1 MQSIV
6 EFHQV
11 YDPLGNIWLSALVA
25 VLPIVLFFL
34 SLIVFK
40 LKGYSAAFL
49 SVLLSAIIAILVY
62 KMPISMVG
70 SSFVYGFLY
79 GLWPIAWIIIAAI
92 FLYKLSVKS
101 GYFEILKESVQ
112 SITLDHRILVILIG
126 FCFGS
131 FLEGAIGFGGPIAIT
146 AAILVGLGLSPL
158 YAAGLCLIANTA
170 PVAFGAV
177 GIPITAMAGAVGVP
191 ALMISAM
198 TGKIL
203 FFVSL
208 IVPFFIVFLMDGF
221 RGIRETF
228 PAVFIA
234 AGTFAIT
241 QFLSSNYLGPEL
253 PGIISA
259 ITSLVCT
266 AVFLRFWQPKHIFRS
281 DGKEVEPTKH
291 NHHVCK
297 IFVAWAPFVILIV
310 TIVLWTQPWFKAL
323 FKEGGALAFSNFY
336 FEFENISHK
345 IFKSA
350 PFLVEGKDPSDAVIF
365 KFPLINTVGTSIFL
379 AALISMMVLRVK
391 ASEAVG
397 VFGETLKEMRFP
409 ILTIGLVL
417 SFAFVSNYSGISAT
431 LALALTHTGQAFT
444 FFSPIIG
451 WVGVFLT
458 GSDTSSNLLF
468 GALQQLTAQRLNIP
482 EVLTLT
488 ANTVGGTLGKMI
500 SPQSI
505 AIACAAVGLAGKESD
520 LFKFT
525 VKYSIIFVVI
535 MGVVIS
541 AIAYLIPDVVPIAP
555 HA

>member
-1 MQSIV
+1 ML
-6 EFHQV
+6 EFHQI

-25 VLPIVLFFL
+25 LLPILLFFL
-34 SLIVFK
+34 SLMVFK
-40 LKGYSAAFL
+40 LKGYAAAFL
-49 SVLLSAIIAILVY
+49 SVALSAIIAVLVY
-62 KMPISMVG
+62 KMPVSMVG
-70 SSFVYGFLY
+70 SSFLYGFLY

-177 GIPITAMAGAVGVP
+177 GIPISAMASAVGVP
-191 ALMISAM
+191 AILISAM

-208 IVPFFIVFLMDGF
+208 FVPFFIVFLMDGF
-221 RGIRETF
+221 KGIKETF

-234 AGTFAIT
+234 AFSFAGA

-259 ITSLVCT
+259 LVSLVAT
-266 AVFLRFWQPKHIFRS
+266 ALFLKFWQPKVIFRS
-281 DGKEVEPTKH
+281 DGKAASFTKS
-291 NHHVCK
+291 NHHICKVC
-297 IFVAWAPFVILIV
+297 VAWSPFVILV
-310 TIVLWTQPWFKAL
+310 LVIVLWIQPFFKAL
-323 FKEGGALAFSNFY
+323 FEKDGLLAFSNFY
-336 FEFENISHK
+336 FEFNNISNH
-345 IFKSA
+345 IFKSP
-350 PFLVEGKDPSDAVIF
+350 PFVEANQSASFPVVF
-365 KFPLINTVGTSIFL
+365 KFFLINTVGTSIFL
-379 AALISMMVLRVK
+379 AALISMLVLRVRV
-391 ASEAVG
+391 SDVLS
-397 VFGETLKEMRFP
+397 VFGETLKEMHYP

-417 SFAFVSNYSGISAT
+417 SFAYVSNYSGISST
-431 LALALTHTGQAFT
+431 LALALTHTGLAFT
-444 FFSPIIG
+444 FFSPLIG

-468 GALQQLTAQRLNIP
+468 GSLQQLTAQRLHLP
-482 EVLTLT
+482 EILTLT

-525 VKYSIIFVVI
+525 VKYSLIFVAI

-541 AIAYLIPDVVPIAP
+541 AIAYLIPEVVPAIE
-555 HA
+555 

>member
-1 MQSIV
+1 ML
-6 EFHQV
+6 EFHQI

-25 VLPIVLFFL
+25 LLPILLFFL
-34 SLIVFK
+34 SLMVFK
-40 LKGYSAAFL
+40 LKGYAAAFL
-49 SVLLSAIIAILVY
+49 SVALSAIIAVLVY
-62 KMPISMVG
+62 KMPVSMVG
-70 SSFVYGFLY
+70 SSFLYGFLY

-177 GIPITAMAGAVGVP
+177 GIPISAMASAVGVP
-191 ALMISAM
+191 AILISAM

-208 IVPFFIVFLMDGF
+208 FVPFFIVFLMDGF
-221 RGIRETF
+221 KGIKETF

-234 AGTFAIT
+234 AFSFAGA

-259 ITSLVCT
+259 LVSLVAT
-266 AVFLRFWQPKHIFRS
+266 ALFLKFWQPKVIFRS
-281 DGKEVEPTKH
+281 DGKAASFTKS
-291 NHHVCK
+291 NHHICK
-297 IFVAWAPFVILIV
+297 IYVAWSPFVVLV
-310 TIVLWTQPWFKAL
+310 LVIVLWIQPFFKAL
-323 FKEGGALAFSNFY
+323 FEKDGLLAFSNFY
-336 FEFENISHK
+336 FEFNNISNH
-345 IFKSA
+345 IFKSP
-350 PFLVEGKDPSDAVIF
+350 PFVESDQSMSFPVVF
-365 KFPLINTVGTSIFL
+365 KFFLINTVGTSIFL
-379 AALISMMVLRVK
+379 AALISMLVLRVRVSD
-391 ASEAVG
+391 ALS
-397 VFGETLKEMRFP
+397 VFGETLKEMRYP

-417 SFAFVSNYSGISAT
+417 SFAYVSNYSGISST
-431 LALALTHTGQAFT
+431 LALALTHTGLAFT
-444 FFSPIIG
+444 FFSPLIG

-468 GALQQLTAQRLNIP
+468 GSLQQLTAQRLHLP
-482 EVLTLT
+482 EILTLT

-525 VKYSIIFVVI
+525 VKYSLIFVAI

-541 AIAYLIPDVVPIAP
+541 AIAYLIPEVVPAIK
-555 HA
+555 

>member
-1 MQSIV
+1 MS

-25 VLPIVLFFL
+25 LLPILLFFL
-34 SLIVFK
+34 SLMVFK
-40 LKGYSAAFL
+40 LKGYTAAFL
-49 SVLLSAIIAILVY
+49 SVALSAIIAVWVY
-62 KMPISMVG
+62 KMPVSMVG
-70 SSFVYGFLY
+70 SSFLYGFLY

-177 GIPITAMAGAVGVP
+177 GIPISAMASAVGVP
-191 ALMISAM
+191 AILISAM

-208 IVPFFIVFLMDGF
+208 LVPFFIVFLMDGF
-221 RGIRETF
+221 KGIKETF

-234 AGTFAIT
+234 AFSFAGA

-259 ITSLVCT
+259 LVSLVAT
-266 AVFLRFWQPKHIFRS
+266 ALFLKFWQPKVIFRS
-281 DGKEVEPTKH
+281 DGKAASFAKS
-291 NHHVCK
+291 NHHICK
-297 IFVAWAPFVILIV
+297 IYVAWSPFVVLILV
-310 TIVLWTQPWFKAL
+310 IVLWIQPFFKAL
-323 FKEGGALAFSNFY
+323 FEKDGLLAFSNFY
-336 FEFENISHK
+336 FEFNNISNH
-345 IFKSA
+345 IFKSP
-350 PFLVEGKDPSDAVIF
+350 PFVEASQSVSFPVVF
-365 KFPLINTVGTSIFL
+365 KFFLINTVGTSIFL
-379 AALISMMVLRVK
+379 AALISMFILRVRVND
-391 ASEAVG
+391 AVS
-397 VFGETLKEMRFP
+397 VFGKTLKEMRYP

-417 SFAFVSNYSGISAT
+417 SFAYVSNYSGISST
-431 LALALTHTGQAFT
+431 LALVLTHTGLAFT
-444 FFSPIIG
+444 FFSPLIG

-468 GALQQLTAQRLNIP
+468 GSLQQLTAQRLHLP
-482 EVLTLT
+482 EILTLT

-525 VKYSIIFVVI
+525 VKYSLIFVAI

-541 AIAYLIPDVVPIAP
+541 AIAYLIPEVVPAIK
-555 HA
+555 

>member
-1 MQSIV
+1 ML

-11 YDPLGNIWLSALVA
+11 YDPLGNIWLSALIA
-25 VLPIVLFFL
+25 LLPILLFFL
-34 SLIVFK
+34 SLMVFK
-40 LKGYSAAFL
+40 LKGYTAAFL
-49 SVLLSAIIAILVY
+49 SVALSAVIAVLVY
-62 KMPISMVG
+62 KMPVSMVG
-70 SSFVYGFLY
+70 SSFLYGFLY

-158 YAAGLCLIANTA
+158 YSAGLCLIANTA

-177 GIPITAMAGAVGVP
+177 GIPISAMASAVGVP
-191 ALMISAM
+191 AILISAM

-208 IVPFFIVFLMDGF
+208 FVPFFIVFLMDGF
-221 RGIRETF
+221 KGIKETF

-234 AGTFAIT
+234 AFSFAGA

-259 ITSLVCT
+259 LVSLVVT
-266 AVFLRFWQPKHIFRS
+266 ALFLKFWQPKVIFRS
-281 DGKEVEPTKH
+281 DGKAASFTKS
-291 NHHVCK
+291 NHHICK
-297 IFVAWAPFVILIV
+297 IYVAWSPFVILV
-310 TIVLWTQPWFKAL
+310 LVIVLWIQPFFKAL
-323 FKEGGALAFSNFY
+323 FEKDGLLAFSNFY
-336 FEFENISHK
+336 FEFNNISNH
-345 IFKSA
+345 IFKSQ
-350 PFLVEGKDPSDAVIF
+350 PFVESDQSVSFPVVF
-365 KFPLINTVGTSIFL
+365 KFFLINTVGTSIFL
-379 AALISMMVLRVK
+379 AALISMLVLRVRVSD
-391 ASEAVG
+391 ALS
-397 VFGETLKEMRFP
+397 VFGETLKEMRYP

-417 SFAFVSNYSGISAT
+417 SFAYVSNYSGISST
-431 LALALTHTGQAFT
+431 LALALTYTGLAFT
-444 FFSPIIG
+444 FFSPLIG

-468 GALQQLTAQRLNIP
+468 GSLQQLTAQRLHLP
-482 EVLTLT
+482 EILTLT

-525 VKYSIIFVVI
+525 VKYSLIFVAI

-541 AIAYLIPDVVPIAP
+541 AIAYLIPEVVPAIK
-555 HA
+555 

>member
-1 MQSIV
+1 MS

-25 VLPIVLFFL
+25 LLPILLFFL
-34 SLIVFK
+34 SLMVFK
-40 LKGYSAAFL
+40 LKGYAAAFL
-49 SVLLSAIIAILVY
+49 SVVLSAIIAVLVY
-62 KMPISMVG
+62 KMPVSMVG
-70 SSFVYGFLY
+70 SSFLYGFLY

-158 YAAGLCLIANTA
+158 YSAGLCLIANTA

-177 GIPITAMAGAVGVP
+177 GIPISAMASAVGVP
-191 ALMISAM
+191 AILISAM

-208 IVPFFIVFLMDGF
+208 FVPFFIVFLMDGF
-221 RGIRETF
+221 KGIKETF

-234 AGTFAIT
+234 AFSFAGA

-259 ITSLVCT
+259 LVSLVAT
-266 AVFLRFWQPKHIFRS
+266 ALFLKFWQPKVIFRS
-281 DGKEVEPTKH
+281 DGKVASFTKS
-291 NHHVCK
+291 NHHICK
-297 IFVAWAPFVILIV
+297 IYVAWSPFVILV
-310 TIVLWTQPWFKAL
+310 LVIVLWIQPFFKAL
-323 FKEGGALAFSNFY
+323 FEKDGLLAFSNFY
-336 FEFENISHK
+336 FEFNNISNH
-345 IFKSA
+345 IFKSQ
-350 PFLVEGKDPSDAVIF
+350 PFVESDQSASFPVVF
-365 KFPLINTVGTSIFL
+365 KFFLINTVGTSIFL
-379 AALISMMVLRVK
+379 ATLISMLVLRVRVSD
-391 ASEAVG
+391 ALS
-397 VFGETLKEMRFP
+397 VFGETLKEMRYP

-417 SFAFVSNYSGISAT
+417 SFAYVSNYSGISST
-431 LALALTHTGQAFT
+431 LALALTYTGLAFT
-444 FFSPIIG
+444 FFSPLIG

-468 GALQQLTAQRLNIP
+468 GSLQQLTAQRLHLP
-482 EVLTLT
+482 EILTLT

-525 VKYSIIFVVI
+525 VKYSLIFVAI

-541 AIAYLIPDVVPIAP
+541 AIAYLIPEVVPAIK
-555 HA
+555 

>member
-1 MQSIV
+1 M
-6 EFHQV
+6 EWHQV
-11 YDPLGNIWLSALVA
+11 YAPLLDNIWLSALVA
-25 VLPIVLFFL
+25 LLPIVLFFM

-40 LKGYSAAFL
+40 LKGHVAAFL
-49 SVLLSAIIAILVY
+49 SVALSVLIAVGVY
-62 KMPISMVG
+62 KMPVMMVG
-70 SSFVYGFLY
+70 ASFVYGFLY

-112 SITLDHRILVILIG
+112 SITPDHRILVILIG

-131 FLEGAIGFGGPIAIT
+131 FLEGAIGFGGPVAIT
-146 AAILVGLGLSPL
+146 AAILVGLGLNPL

-177 GIPITAMAGAVGVP
+177 GIPITAMAGAVGVS
-191 ALMISAM
+191 ALAISAM

-208 IVPFFIVFLMDGF
+208 LVPFFIVFLMDGV
-221 RGIRETF
+221 RGIKETF
-228 PAVFIA
+228 PAVFVA
-234 AGTFAIT
+234 AFSFALA
-241 QFLSSNYLGPEL
+241 QYLSSNYLGPEL
-253 PGIISA
+253 PGILSA
-259 ITSLVCT
+259 IVSLVVT
-266 AVFLRFWQPKHIFRS
+266 AIFLKFWQPKHIFRS
-281 DGKEVEPTKH
+281 DGQEVQPTH
-291 NHHVCK
+291 QQHHICK
-297 IFVAWAPFVILIV
+297 VFVAWAPFIILII
-310 TIVLWTQPWFKAL
+310 TIVIWTQPWFKAL
-323 FKEGGALAFSNFY
+323 FAKGGALAFSNFY
-336 FEFENISHK
+336 FEFESISQK

-350 PFLVEGKDPSDAVIF
+350 PFLVEGKSATTPVIF
-365 KFPLINTVGTSIFL
+365 KLPLINTVGTSIFL
-379 AALISMMVLRVK
+379 AAILSVFVLRVK
-391 ASEAVG
+391 PREAAS
-397 VFGETLKEMRFP
+397 VFVETLKEMRYP

-431 LALALTHTGQAFT
+431 MALALTHTGKAFT

-451 WVGVFLT
+451 WIGVFLT

-468 GALQQLTAQRLNIP
+468 GSLQQLTAGNLKIP

-505 AIACAAVGLAGKESD
+505 AIACAAVGLSGKESD

-525 VKYSIIFVVI
+525 VKYSVIFVI
-535 MGVVIS
+535 LMGLAITV
-541 AIAYLIPDVVPIAP
+541 IAYGFPQIVPA
-555 HA
+555 A